1 MCCASLTNVYLCCFA
16 GRWGVVSQGD
26 CFVLASDYLNCLVH
40 IIELG
45 NGLVT
50 FQVRGLEFR
59 GTYCQQREV
68 EAITEGVEEDAG
80 TDASSVGNGL

>member
-1 MCCASLTNVYLCCFA
+1 MFLSV
-16 GRWGVVSQGD
+16 VVSI
-26 CFVLASDYLNCLVH
+26 YLKDIIIALYYKQV
-40 IIELG
+40 IELG

-68 EAITEGVEEDAG
+68 EAISEGVEEDLG
-80 TDASSVGNGL
+80 CCCCEPGK

>member
-1 MCCASLTNVYLCCFA
+1 MA
-16 GRWGVVSQGD
+16 
-26 CFVLASDYLNCLVH
+26 
-40 IIELG
+40 

-68 EAITEGVEEDAG
+68 EAISEGVEEDLGCCCCEPGSLKLGYPDENFIISHAMS
-80 TDASSVGNGL
+80 TLVLFSYHF

>member
-1 MCCASLTNVYLCCFA
+1 M
-16 GRWGVVSQGD
+16 
-26 CFVLASDYLNCLVH
+26 ASDYLNCLVH
-40 IIELG
+40 IIETG

-68 EAITEGVEEDAG
+68 EAITEEVEDNDG
-80 TDASSVGNGL
+80 KIMKSW